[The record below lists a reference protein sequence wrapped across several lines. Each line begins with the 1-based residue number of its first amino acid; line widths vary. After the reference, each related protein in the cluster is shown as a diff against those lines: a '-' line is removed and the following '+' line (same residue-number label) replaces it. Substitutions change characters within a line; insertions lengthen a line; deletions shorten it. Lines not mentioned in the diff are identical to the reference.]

1 MNIPKILIIDDSGF
15 QRKLISD
22 ILKEEG
28 YIVITSADG
37 NSGFATALEES
48 PDLILCDLLMPE
60 LDGYDFLK
68 KIRDHGLEIPIMVLT
83 SDIQNTTRQYCLDLG
98 AINVLNKPV
107 KNTILIPAIKNAL
120 QSTSKA

>member
-98 AINVLNKPV
+98 AITVLNKPV